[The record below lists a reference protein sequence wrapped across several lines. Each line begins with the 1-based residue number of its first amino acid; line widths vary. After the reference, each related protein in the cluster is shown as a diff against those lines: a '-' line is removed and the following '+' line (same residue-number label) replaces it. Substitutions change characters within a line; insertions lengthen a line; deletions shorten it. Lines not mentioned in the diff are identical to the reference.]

1 MGGDSRASVP
11 SEGWSLSRCVA
22 VAAPH
27 HIQAVYT
34 ARGNSRVCLPCPPQ
48 LLVRSKWSAA
58 LRLQHYG
65 VGDKFAV
72 AIGRGYVTAI
82 QCWWLVWLTECG
94 ARVMSQ
100 AEIAAKL
107 GVRGTLPGAVRAAA
121 VLRGF

>member
-1 MGGDSRASVP
+1 MLP
-11 SEGWSLSRCVA
+11 SQLPTTSKQSAQL
-22 VAAPH
+22 AATHACAYLAP
-27 HIQAVYT
+27 
-34 ARGNSRVCLPCPPQ
+34 SQ